1 MSNSREELSTVLT
14 DFGVRGTVLPPKEG
28 PVVTLYEFE
37 PAPGVKASR
46 IINLTDDLA
55 RAMSAVSCRASVI
68 PGRNVIG
75 IELPNKKRKTVHL
88 DDLFNSPEFLEG
100 KEALPWALGVG
111 IGGET
116 LVVDI
121 AKFPHLLMAGTTG
134 SGKSVAMNTLIASLL
149 KKLPPDECKFVM
161 IDPKQLELAVYA
173 NIPHLLMPVVTDPEK
188 AVEALQ
194 WTVSEMERRYA
205 QMAQVG
211 VRNISGFNK
220 CSEERMPYLVVVID
234 EVADLMMVA
243 GKEVE
248 RLVQRLAQMARAA
261 GIHLIMA
268 TQRPSVDVITGTIK
282 ANFPT
287 RISFSVASKF
297 DSRTILG
304 EQGAEQLLGMGDML
318 FMASGAKPKRAHG
331 AFIDDSAL
339 AAFVGTLGAAKTEV
353 SQKVETAPTAQA
365 PSLYD
370 HAKHI
375 ALVEGKASAGYLQR
389 RLGVPYLEAF
399 KLTEQLEAEG
409 VVGPA
414 DVGGRREVLVPFYD

>member
-1 MSNSREELSTVLT
+1 
-14 DFGVRGTVLPPKEG
+14 FVR
-28 PVVTLYEFE
+28 
-37 PAPGVKASR
+37 
-46 IINLTDDLA
+46 
-55 RAMSAVSCRASVI
+55 
-68 PGRNVIG
+68 RNVIG

-287 RISFSVASKF
+287 RISFSVTSKF

-318 FMASGAKPKRAHG
+318 FMASGARPKRAHG
-331 AFIDDSAL
+331 AFINDDAL
-339 AAFVGTLGAAKTEV
+339 AAFVGTLGVIKHEAA
-353 SQKVETAPTAQA
+353 QATAEAPQAA
-365 PSLYD
+365 PSLYEQ
-370 HAKHI
+370 ARHI
-375 ALVEGKASAGYLQR
+375 ALTEGKASAGYMQR
-389 RLGVPYLEAF
+389 RLSLPYLEAL